1 MTFKVIP
8 SSLAQTSAR
17 DFVNQLIRADLI
29 KSGFRQVLA
38 GKDLGEIEHYLISK
52 NLVNQEELAEQYA
65 EFFKLPFI
73 HLTNR
78 PIDPAVAQML
88 PVSVAEQYKIV
99 AYDVK
104 GRDFYLAVGRP
115 SKLQSDAP
123 RAVLAI
129 RQQKGLHVHLAIA
142 PEAEVTAVIHKLVET
157 DLAKIKQA
165 TPAPPKHENNTE
177 KSEPVPESPKHEL
190 TAPKTE
196 LPPHV
201 SKTEL
206 PEPPTV
212 PVHKPI
218 FEQDKPE
225 VAKEV
230 VVAKP
235 EVMPEPAIKPAAAE
249 LPSDQS
255 VRSLNKKDLIQEV
268 EPRSKH
274 VDLRRLEIPK
284 EVLQKIPYDVAKKY
298 QIIVFGSEKPKSSF
312 EPPQI
317 KVALVNPD
325 DQHVKE
331 ILSYIEHRNKV
342 LIDRY
347 ATDQESFDTALKLYE
362 HQSPAD
368 KLAAEAKKTAPLS
381 AGEPTDSEL
390 PAPQSAP
397 DKQEPLAVKLPVEPV
412 VSVPPPS
419 EPPKPVVEERAIPS
433 VAEKNTAL
441 PPRQIVTDK
450 VITIAESEI
459 INRPSDD
466 SAVEVQRLANTQ
478 ESSLEDQNLDRLLV
492 EPVLSVEELAKV
504 FRKGIIPEIVAAML
518 FLAIRMKASDI
529 HLEAEK
535 TSDRIR
541 YRIDGLLHDILRVPT
556 FLHAP
561 LTSRIKIL
569 SKMKIDEQRVP
580 QDGRFDVVID
590 KRQVDLRVSTMPT
603 VHGEKIVMRLLDKSE
618 GIKSLEQLGVTG
630 SNFDTLIENINKPY
644 GIILSTGPT
653 GSGKSTTL
661 YAILSRISKPGVN
674 IVTLEDPVE
683 YELPGINQAQVKPQ
697 IGFTFA
703 EGLRSVLRQD
713 PNVIMVGEI
722 RDLETAAMAT
732 HSALTGHL
740 VLSTLHTND
749 AAGALPRLIN
759 MGVEPFL
766 ITSSINAVIG
776 QRLVRRVCDNCR
788 EKVEIPPAVKGFVQK
803 QLAAIPS
810 GQLKEVDL
818 EKMVFYHGKGCAQCT
833 NGYQGRIGIFEVLPM
848 TSKIEDLAVA
858 KDTANEIKREAV
870 KEGMITMMQDGLM
883 KALKGITT
891 VDEVMR
897 VTTSSIKESPG
908 V

>member
-1 MTFKVIP
+1 MALKVTP
-8 SSLAQTSAR
+8 GLSVQTSAR
-17 DFVNQLIRADLI
+17 DFVNQLIRAELI
-29 KSGFRQVLA
+29 KSGFRQILS
-38 GKDLGEIEHYLISK
+38 GKDLEEIEHYLISK
-52 NLVNQEELAEQYA
+52 NLVAQDELAQQYA

-78 PIDPAVAQML
+78 PMDPQVVRML
-88 PVSVAEQYKIV
+88 PIGVAEQYKIV

-104 GRDFYLAVGRP
+104 GSDFFLAVGRP

-123 RAVLAI
+123 RAIMAI

-142 PEAEVTAVIHKLVET
+142 PEAEVTAVIHKLIQNEATNRSESKPVIVE
-157 DLAKIKQA
+157 Q
-165 TPAPPKHENNTE
+165 PPKIEHPIPPSEKPDAE
-177 KSEPVPESPKHEL
+177 LLPAKSEKEPPPKPEPIVA
-190 TAPKTE
+190 APKPIT
-196 LPPHV
+196 V
-201 SKTEL
+201 
-206 PEPPTV
+206 EPPAN
-212 PVHKPI
+212 PL
-218 FEQDKPE
+218 
-225 VAKEV
+225 AS
-230 VVAKP
+230 
-235 EVMPEPAIKPAAAE
+235 PANLTEAP
-249 LPSDQS
+249 
-255 VRSLNKKDLIQEV
+255 VRSLNKKDLIEEV

-284 EVLQKIPYDVAKKY
+284 DVLNKIPYDVAKKY
-298 QIIVFGSEKPKSSF
+298 QIVVFGSEKPKSSF

-317 KVALVNPD
+317 KVAIVNPE

-331 ILSYIEHRNKV
+331 ILSYIESRNKV

-347 ATDQESFDTALKLYE
+347 VTDKESFEMALKWYE
-362 HQSPAD
+362 RVGPEPKVKPEIAQAEPQKVVPEPAV
-368 KLAAEAKKTAPLS
+368 EAKD
-381 AGEPTDSEL
+381 EPK
-390 PAPQSAP
+390 PA
-397 DKQEPLAVKLPVEPV
+397 QEPAPLAVKLPEEKV

-419 EPPKPVVEERAIPS
+419 LPPKPVVEERALGS
-433 VAEKNTAL
+433 VAEGKT
-441 PPRQIVTDK
+441 IVPAHTKPVDQ
-450 VITIAESEI
+450 VITITAAEI
-459 INRPSDD
+459 VNRPSDD
-466 SAVEVQRLANTQ
+466 SAVEVQRIANTQ
-478 ESSLEDQNLDRLLV
+478 ENTLEDQDLDKLLSQPVANV
-492 EPVLSVEELAKV
+492 EDLAKV
-504 FRKGIIPEIVAAML
+504 FRAGVIPEIVAAML
-518 FLAIRMKASDI
+518 FLAIRMKASDV
-529 HLEAEK
+529 HLEAEQE
-535 TSDRIR
+535 TDRIR
-541 YRIDGLLHDILRVPT
+541 YRIDGLLHDILRVPS

-580 QDGRFDVVID
+580 QDGRFDVIID

-618 GIKSLEQLGVTG
+618 GIMSLEQLGVTG

-644 GIILSTGPT
+644 GVILSTGPT

-661 YAILSRISKPGVN
+661 YAILTRISKPGVN

-713 PNVIMVGEI
+713 PNIIMVGEI

-766 ITSSINAVIG
+766 ITSSINAVVG
-776 QRLVRRVCDNCR
+776 QRLVRRICDDCR
-788 EKVEIPPAVKGFVQK
+788 EQVEIPPAVKTFIQK
-803 QLAAIPS
+803 QLSAVPS
-810 GQLKEVDL
+810 GQLKDVNL
-818 EKMVFYHGKGCAQCT
+818 ERLVFYHGKGCPNCT
-833 NGYQGRIGIFEVLPM
+833 NGYRGRIGIFEVLPM
-848 TSKIEDLAVA
+848 TPKIEDLAVA
-858 KDTANEIKREAV
+858 KDTANAIKREAIS
-870 KEGMITMMQDGLM
+870 EGMITMMQDGLM

-897 VTTSSIKESPG
+897 VTTASIKESPG